1 MGLLC
6 IKNGIEIKKLRSQ
19 SNSKTD
25 CLINFIFLKRVDIHI
40 YFSDYKS
47 TIPSRMRTWPKL
59 RRKGEYGGDWWLDAF
74 FDYPWRMPIFVYPL
88 WDFLKYVF
96 SKLVLIFKNPPWPRN
111 TSRHFFARHSCR
123 SCPLLK

>member
-1 MGLLC
+1 MDLLC

-59 RRKGEYGGDWWLDAF
+59 QGNMVVIDG
-74 FDYPWRMPIFVYPL
+74 
-88 WDFLKYVF
+88 
-96 SKLVLIFKNPPWPRN
+96 
-111 TSRHFFARHSCR
+111 
-123 SCPLLK
+123 